1 MYDHKEYRTGTGKQR
16 LIYGGHVFL
25 ALIASFLVVG
35 GTYGTVVQIKAS
47 YDAGQLSKVF
57 SCADNSNTIG
67 V

>member
-1 MYDHKEYRTGTGKQR
+1 MSEPSDPAPPEVVPQR
-16 LIYGGHVFL
+16 QAFSPPPSP
-25 ALIASFLVVG
+25 LIAAFLVVG

-57 SCADNSNTIG
+57 GCADNSNTVG